1 MHHEVGDYNRLL
13 VLKTI
18 RRRGPI
24 SRSELATAIGLAGAT
39 ITELTGSLVRRGLI
53 TQTRQNPKGMGRP
66 RTLLEV
72 NASAAVV
79 LGASIS
85 TRGMLATSFTDLA
98 GNRLLGTEAQ
108 IGLNRSIADFAAN
121 LADLLLQMIRG
132 APCAK
137 SDISMVALALPGII
151 DSVHGIVHSIPTMPD
166 VSTPLAAIISKKLRL
181 PVVVGNEVDGLAR
194 AEHWFGQRA
203 VRDDFSVVYLG
214 LHIGMGSYAD
224 GWPRVATNG
233 INPEF
238 GHVKTSLGK
247 DARLCICGARGC
259 LTTHGLIGSVAD
271 SFRRH
276 MEDGRPFKVD
286 LLEIYNNVIHSALTG
301 DARSLAIIE
310 ETGTHLGIALA
321 NYINSDNPGY
331 ILILTESPGLPDL
344 LRAPLNRA
352 LETHT
357 LRPILSR
364 TTITFDV
371 VDSDWR
377 LRGAAALALEKSY
390 SDNRKLPVR
399 RIRRA
404 RQAR

>member
-1 MHHEVGDYNRLL
+1 
-13 VLKTI
+13 
-18 RRRGPI
+18 
-24 SRSELATAIGLAGAT
+24 
-39 ITELTGSLVRRGLI
+39 
-53 TQTRQNPKGMGRP
+53 
-66 RTLLEV
+66 
-72 NASAAVV
+72 
-79 LGASIS
+79 
-85 TRGMLATSFTDLA
+85 
-98 GNRLLGTEAQ
+98 
-108 IGLNRSIADFAAN
+108 
-121 LADLLLQMIRG
+121 
-132 APCAK
+132 
-137 SDISMVALALPGII
+137 MVALALPGIV

-233 INPEF
+233 ISPEF

-276 MEDGRPFKVD
+276 MEDGRPFQVD
-286 LLEIYNNVIHSALTG
+286 LLEIYNDVIHSALTG

-331 ILILTESPGLPDL
+331 ILILTESPRLPDL

-352 LETHT
+352 LESHT

-377 LRGAAALALEKSY
+377 LRAAAALALEKSY